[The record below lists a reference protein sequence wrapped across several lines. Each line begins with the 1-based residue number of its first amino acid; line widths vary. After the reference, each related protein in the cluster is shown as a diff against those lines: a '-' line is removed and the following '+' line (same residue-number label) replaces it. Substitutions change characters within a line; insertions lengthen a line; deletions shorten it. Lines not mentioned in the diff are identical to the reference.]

1 MKELELFFTKS
12 LIEMKEQEITFVWIN
27 IDNSLIDLIGFLVCL
42 VHFCEIFIDLKLA
55 PTQQHQSVLKW
66 PRLKRDFPWSLL
78 SWSALRWFAQILS
91 RLRE

>member
-42 VHFCEIFIDLKLA
+42 VHF
-55 PTQQHQSVLKW
+55 
-66 PRLKRDFPWSLL
+66 
-78 SWSALRWFAQILS
+78 
-91 RLRE
+91 

>member
-27 IDNSLIDLIGFLVCL
+27 VDLIGFLVCL

-55 PTQQHQSVLKW
+55 PTQLHQSVLKW

-78 SWSALRWFAQILS
+78 SWSALRRFAQILS